1 MNKSRQLHS
10 AMLILVLLSLI
21 IRVFLAA
28 FLEFGNDEVYYWTY
42 ALYPD
47 LSHFDHPPMVGF
59 LIQLST
65 LNLLLDSEFFI
76 RLGAVLLGT
85 FNIWLV
91 YLIGKAIRDDRH
103 RIHLD

>member
-1 MNKSRQLHS
+1 MQNPVQIRKSL
-10 AMLILVLLSLI
+10 MGLLLLSLL
-21 IRVFLAA
+21 IRAFLAA

-47 LSHFDHPPMVGF
+47 LSHFDHPPMIGF
-59 LIQLST
+59 LIQLTT

-85 FNIWLV
+85 LNTYLV
-91 YLIGKAIRDDRH
+91 FLIGKN
-103 RIHLD
+103 LLVG